1 VSSIVGSTPS
11 IGQTDAVLQSRLK
24 AAQDTPNS
32 ALAVCLVYVQVVYS
46 LCTPCVAHNYTVFAL
61 GHTRYTSS
69 MTTDQI
75 ILFSLFGAVFGLL
88 LWGRFRYDLVAFSA
102 LLGGVVL
109 GVVPTK
115 DAFSGFGHP
124 ATIIVALVL
133 VVSAGLVRSGAVYLI
148 TRTLVDASRSLGAHI
163 AIMGAIGGVLSAFM
177 NNVAALALLMPV
189 DIQTARK
196 AGRAPGLS
204 LMPLSFATILGGM
217 ATLIGTPPNIII
229 ASIREETLGEPFKMF
244 DFAPVGIVTAIAGL
258 LFVAFIGWRLI
269 PAQDSKQAGA
279 TLESY
284 TDYLAEL
291 TVPTD
296 SKHIGKRVSELY
308 EIAEKNDVAI
318 LGLIRKGKTQYGT
331 AKNNILQGQ
340 DTLVIQA
347 APEALDEFRAA
358 LNLDFT
364 DTKREEFLSG
374 ASEGLTVIEVVATE
388 SSRITGKTAEA
399 IGLAWRQRTVLMGL
413 SRKGKTVKSRMR
425 KTVIEAGDILLLL
438 APQDAANDVI
448 EWLGC
453 LPLADRGVAVTENSK
468 VWLAI
473 GLFAGAVAL
482 ASFGIVYL
490 PIALGLVVVAYVLAK
505 IVPLSELYTHIE
517 WPVVVLLGSM
527 IPLGA
532 ALETSGGT
540 ELISGAL
547 LDLTGELA
555 PWMILTVLMVVTM
568 TLSDVL
574 NNTATTI
581 VAAPIAIQMAQ
592 SLDVSPDPFLMAVA
606 VAASSAYL
614 TPIGHKNNTLILGPG
629 GYSFGDYW
637 RMGLPLEILIVAVS
651 VPAILV
657 FWPL

>member
-1 VSSIVGSTPS
+1 
-11 IGQTDAVLQSRLK
+11 
-24 AAQDTPNS
+24 
-32 ALAVCLVYVQVVYS
+32 
-46 LCTPCVAHNYTVFAL
+46 
-61 GHTRYTSS
+61 

-75 ILFSLFGAVFGLL
+75 ILFSLFTAVFGML
-88 LWGRFRYDLVAFSA
+88 LWGRFRYDLVAFTA
-102 LLGGVVL
+102 LMVGVVL
-109 GVVPTK
+109 GAVPTK

-148 TRTLVDASRSLGAHI
+148 TRTLVDASRKLGAHI
-163 AIMGAIGGVLSAFM
+163 AIMGAIGGLLSAFM

-196 AGRAPGLS
+196 AGRDPGLS

-229 ASIREETLGEPFKMF
+229 ASIREENLGEPFKMF
-244 DFAPVGIVTAIAGL
+244 DFAPVGGITAIAGL
-258 LFVAFIGWRLI
+258 IFVALIGWRLI
-269 PAQDSKQAGA
+269 PTREGKATGA
-279 TLESY
+279 TLDSY

-291 TVPTD
+291 TVPEK

-308 EIAEKNDVAI
+308 DIAEKNDVAI
-318 LGLIRKGKTQYGT
+318 LGLIRDGKRRYGT
-331 AKNNILQGQ
+331 AKNTKLQAS
-340 DTLVIQA
+340 DVLVMEA

-358 LNLDFT
+358 LNLDFS
-364 DTKREEFLSG
+364 DTKREELLA
-374 ASEGLTVIEVVATE
+374 ASDGLVKIEVVATE
-388 SSRITGKTAEA
+388 TSRITGKTAEA

-413 SRKGKTVKSRMR
+413 SRKGKSVKSQMR

-438 APQDAANDVI
+438 APQDAANDVT

-453 LPLADRGVAVTENSK
+453 LPLADRGVAVTANSK

-482 ASFGIVYL
+482 ASFGLIYL

-505 IVPLSELYTHIE
+505 IVPISELYTHIE

-540 ELISGAL
+540 ELISGSL
-547 LDLTGELA
+547 VQLTSGLA
-555 PWMILTVLMVVTM
+555 PWMILTVLMIVTM

-592 SLDVSPDPFLMAVA
+592 SLNVSPDPFLMAVA

-637 RMGLPLEILIVAVS
+637 RMGLPLELLVVAVS
-651 VPAILV
+651 IPSILV

>member
-1 VSSIVGSTPS
+1 
-11 IGQTDAVLQSRLK
+11 
-24 AAQDTPNS
+24 
-32 ALAVCLVYVQVVYS
+32 
-46 LCTPCVAHNYTVFAL
+46 
-61 GHTRYTSS
+61 
-69 MTTDQI
+69 MTQDQI
-75 ILFSLFGAVFGLL
+75 ILFSLFGSVFAML
-88 LWGRFRYDLVAFSA
+88 LWGKFRYDIVAFTA
-102 LLGGVVL
+102 LMIGVTV

-148 TRTLVDASRSLGAHI
+148 TRTLVDSARSLGAHI
-163 AIMGAIGGVLSAFM
+163 TIMGAIGGVLSAFM

-217 ATLIGTPPNIII
+217 VTLIGTPPNIII

-244 DFAPVGIVTAIAGL
+244 DFAPVGGITAIAGL
-258 LFVAFIGWRLI
+258 IFVALIGWRLI
-269 PAQDSKQAGA
+269 PTPEGSSGA
-279 TLESY
+279 NNLDSY

-291 TVPTD
+291 TVPAK
-296 SKHIGKRVSELY
+296 SKLIGKRVAELY
-308 EIAEKNDVAI
+308 EDAEKNDVAI
-318 LGLIRKGKTQYGT
+318 LGIIRDGTRRYGT
-331 AKNNILQGQ
+331 AKNTVLQAH
-340 DTLVIQA
+340 DVLIIEA

-358 LNLDFT
+358 LNLNFS
-364 DTKREEFLSG
+364 DTKREEILSA
-374 ASEGLTVIEVVATE
+374 ASEGLSVIEVVVTE
-388 SSRITGKTAEA
+388 NSRINGKSAQA

-413 SRKGKTVKSRMR
+413 SRKGKNVTSQIR
-425 KTVIEAGDILLLL
+425 KTIIQTGDILLLL
-438 APQDAANDVI
+438 VPNDTANDVTD
-448 EWLGC
+448 WLDC
-453 LPLADRGVAVTENSK
+453 LPLADRGVAVTANSK

-473 GLFAGAVAL
+473 GLFGGAVAL
-482 ASFGIVYL
+482 ASFGLLYL
-490 PIALGLVVVAYVLAK
+490 PIALGLVVIAYVLAK

-540 ELISGAL
+540 ELIAGAL
-547 LDLTGELA
+547 VDLTEGLA
-555 PWMILTVLMVVTM
+555 PWMILTVLMIVTM

-581 VAAPIAIQMAQ
+581 VAAPVGIQMAT
-592 SLDVSPDPFLMAVA
+592 SLGVSPDPFLMAVA
-606 VAASSAYL
+606 VAASSAFL

-629 GYSFGDYW
+629 SYSFGDYW
-637 RMGLPLEILIVAVS
+637 RMGLPLEILVVAVS
-651 VPAILV
+651 IPAILV